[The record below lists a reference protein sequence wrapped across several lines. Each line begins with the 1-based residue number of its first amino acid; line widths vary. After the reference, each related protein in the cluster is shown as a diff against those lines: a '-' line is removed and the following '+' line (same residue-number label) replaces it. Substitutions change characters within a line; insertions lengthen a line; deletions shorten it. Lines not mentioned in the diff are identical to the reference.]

1 MSGCRLP
8 GDISG
13 PSQLWDFLAQGR
25 TAAGPVPASRFNV
38 DSYHGAPDEPAVVRG
53 HGGYFIQE
61 DIRLFENQFFG
72 INNREATD
80 MDPQQRKL
88 LEVVFESLENA
99 GVPLEQVSGANV
111 GCYGTLPA
119 SKLIS
124 AVAYFAADFIAMQ
137 TKDPESMTRYTQAG
151 MGSTILANRISHV
164 FNLKGPSCVV
174 DTACSSS
181 LYALHLACSALQ
193 NGECESAVVAGV
205 NLIQS
210 PDVLVGMS
218 QAGVLSPTS
227 VCHTFDA
234 AADGYGRADGVNAL
248 YVKRLSDAIR
258 DGDPIRS
265 IIRGTAVNSN
275 GRTPGITQ
283 PSIDGQEAVSQ
294 KAYHRTGLQP
304 ADTAYVEM
312 HGTGTSV
319 GDPME
324 AEAVSRV
331 FRREQRQHPILVGGC
346 KPNLGHG
353 EASSGI
359 TSIIKAT
366 LALERAQLP
375 PTIGIMRQNP
385 KLRLDDW
392 GMQIVTGLTPF
403 PEPVHG
409 LARRISINSFG
420 YGGANAHGILEEAG
434 QYAPSET
441 GRLVV
446 NGTPDP
452 SLPYLLPF
460 SANKHPSLERRIVEL
475 SKRQLPGSVLPDL
488 AFTLGQ
494 RRSHLAQRGYVIA
507 QSDSLALGLDV
518 QNLRQAPANGDAN
531 WVNSKIVF
539 AFTGQGAQWK
549 GMARGLLRIP
559 TFANTI
565 SKLDEVLRRAPHA
578 PKWTIRDILEDDS
591 EGCPINQA
599 AFAQPITTAVQIGLV
614 HLLRSL
620 SIEPQGVVGHSSG
633 EIGAAY
639 AAGLLTLREA
649 ILVAYYR
656 GYAVSHCAPEGAMAA
671 VGLGPDAARDWISQA
686 VPDGCTVQVA
696 CINSPESVT
705 VSGDLGG
712 IDALVAALQ
721 STGIFVRKLKTDG
734 KAYHSYQM
742 AVVGAAY
749 EKLLQEA
756 ETLVN
761 VQAST
766 GARMFSTVL
775 DREVHEQDVRA
786 ISYWRQNL
794 ESPVLFAHGLNGI
807 TGLLKGDC
815 AFVELGPHAVLK
827 MPIAQTLG
835 KSAPYLATLQRNQD
849 SLISVLS
856 FVGDL
861 FMQGYAVDFAKLQST
876 LYPSAHGPRK
886 VLYDLPPY
894 PWHYEELLWNE
905 SRLSREG
912 RQRQHGRHELL
923 GSPVVGGNH
932 LTFGWRNLLRLDNV
946 PWLRDHQLSNTP
958 VFPAA
963 GYLAMAAEALLQVAV
978 SPGAGLAEQ
987 TVALRHVELPSALPL
1002 AELTPIELYT
1012 ELRPHA
1018 LSTVSSSRDW
1028 WDFQIA
1034 SLVDDSPTIRA
1045 RGTVRLEPGW
1055 GIDDSRLPSATCR
1068 VDAHSKRLWYEGI
1081 TKAGLGYGPAFQHM
1095 QEVCTSNPK
1104 GTLYCEA
1111 RVETLHPQF
1120 EGVQSAPRYLLHPA
1134 LLDTLLQAG
1143 LVASTGG
1150 HLQSMVAK
1158 VPTRLEYVR
1167 LRQPGRP
1174 QDQGLIRCTS
1184 AVTGF
1189 VNNRMNACLWDAQHQ
1204 PVAHF
1209 EAVDIRDYVGSE
1221 QMTAEVRDPLFRV
1234 VWKPDLD
1241 QICNGAALAAA
1252 IEYVRATTDLGR
1264 LGSHGNLLSAIDL
1277 AVHKDPDA
1285 DILVLSPDVSVTALA
1300 MLEVLEARTTHQRF
1314 RSLHLGRFDST
1325 GQLEVAEVHASGP
1338 KFGIKSLPYV
1348 TASSSLKFGLIVLG
1362 SSEAWLLDRLGSYT
1376 DGHTRLVGLHNS
1388 EDVQTSNFTSIR
1400 TPGSVVPGVQLIR
1413 PRPVTNGTSRPGIDR
1428 IIHVVRSPGHAADE
1442 PLRDGLGAKFGVPI
1456 GQHTLAQIPN
1466 AAIDNHTLIVSTAE
1480 LNHAVLANPTPEEY
1494 AGIKHIVDQATQVVW
1509 VTGSGATDDCD
1520 PTRSLFPGLARA
1532 IMIEQPSSKI
1542 FSLELDPNSDPE
1554 AISSH
1559 VDKVVR
1565 QANHPTVDH
1574 EFLQSSAGILISRVI
1589 PDERMN
1595 GHFRDQEQGAA
1606 HLVPLAEAGPVRLSV
1621 EKPGQLSS
1629 VRFVPSPKQTV
1640 RPGEVVVKVSCIG
1653 LNAKDVYALA
1663 GRVQTP
1669 EATCSGEWTGQIV
1682 SVGSAVQDL
1691 AVGDQ
1696 VAVLHPGHFSTYE
1709 TVPAWVCVKL
1719 RPGEDLRSMAS
1730 ILVVFITALYALE
1743 HRARLQAGESVL
1755 IHSAAGGVGIAAIQ
1769 IAKLKGA
1776 EIFATVGTE
1785 EKKEYLVKHFGLQPD
1800 HIMNSHDTG
1809 FASRIREVTNGRG
1822 VDVVLNSLAG
1832 ELLLESWECLSDFGR
1847 FVELG
1852 KRDIR
1857 DHGRLPMDPFGR
1869 GATFTAFDL
1878 ALLVTSPS
1886 LARVLTELLTR
1897 VIALVRSGAI
1907 QPVQPLRVFPASEL
1921 QAAFNYFNNATR
1933 MGKVAIS
1940 FEDPTQKVL
1949 LVPERFATRLHADK
1963 SYLLVGC
1970 LGGLGRSLAKWMV
1983 QRGARQLVFLGRT
1996 GIQRPA
2002 ARRLIEE
2009 LEREGAHCTVI
2020 QGDVTNAADVERA
2033 VTASPTPLGGVVQA
2047 AMGLNEALFAGMP
2060 HDAWRQ
2066 GTQAKVQGTWNLHQA
2081 LSHQDRERA
2090 LDFFVVTS
2098 SINGKMGTATESNY
2112 CAANNFLDVF
2122 ARYRR
2127 SLGRPAISLGLGM
2140 IAEVGY
2146 LHDNPH
2152 IEDLLLRRGLRPIT
2166 EDELLRIFDCG
2177 LSQPPTS
2184 VPSQDTM
2191 AHSLLLTGLE
2201 VTSLLR
2207 QQQRGFNG
2215 YWHFLDDAR
2224 FSILASTLRRQ
2235 QAGASTTSTSQ
2246 NDSSSTAWTTALTT
2260 KDEAQI
2266 TAAAQDLI
2274 AEKLANLVMLPLPKL
2289 NVQSSLSAFG
2299 MDSMLAAELR
2309 QYLYSA
2315 TAVDIPFL
2323 TLMDVG
2329 TSVATL
2335 AKSVGREVLQRL

>member
-1 MSGCRLP
+1 MPGCRLP

-25 TAAGPVPASRFNV
+25 TAAGTVPSSRFNV

-53 HGGYFIQE
+53 NGGYFLQE
-61 DIRLFENQFFG
+61 DIRQFDNQFFG

-88 LEVVFESLENA
+88 LEVVYETLENA

-111 GCYGTLPA
+111 GCY
-119 SKLIS
+119 
-124 AVAYFAADFIAMQ
+124 VAYFAADFIALQ
-137 TKDPESMTRYTQAG
+137 TKDPESVTRYTQAG

-193 NGECESAVVAGV
+193 NGECDSAVVAGV

-210 PDVLVGMS
+210 PDVLVAMS
-218 QAGVLSPTS
+218 QAGVLSPS
-227 VCHTFDA
+227 SICHTFDA

-265 IIRGTAVNSN
+265 IIRGTATNSN

-294 KAYHRTGLQP
+294 KAYRRTGLKP

-331 FRREQRQHPILVGGC
+331 FRREERQQHILVGGC

-375 PTIGIMRQNP
+375 PTIGITRQNP

-392 GMQIVTGLTPF
+392 GMQIVTDLTPF
-403 PEPVHG
+403 PEPAPG

-434 QYAPSET
+434 QGASSDADSLVINET
-441 GRLVV
+441 S
-446 NGTPDP
+446 DP
-452 SLPYLLPF
+452 TLRYLLPF
-460 SANKHPSLERRIVEL
+460 SANKVPSLERRVQQL
-475 SKRQLPGSVLPDL
+475 SKRDLPAAALPDL
-488 AFTLGQ
+488 AYTLGQ
-494 RRSHLAQRGYVIA
+494 RRSHLAQRGYVLA
-507 QSDSLALGLDV
+507 RSDTLATDLDV
-518 QNLRQAPANGDAN
+518 QNLRQAPVNGDASWLN
-531 WVNSKIVF
+531 KNVVF

-549 GMARGLLRIP
+549 GMGRELLQIP

-565 SKLDEVLRRAPHA
+565 HQLDDVLRLAPYA
-578 PKWTIRDILEDDS
+578 PSWSIMGILQDDS
-591 EGCPINQA
+591 EACPINQA
-599 AFAQPITTAVQIGLV
+599 AFAQPITTAVQVGLV
-614 HLLRSL
+614 KLLRSL

-656 GYAVSHCAPEGAMAA
+656 GYAVSHYAPEGAMAA
-671 VGLGPDAARDWISQA
+671 VGLGPDAARDWIHRA
-686 VPDGCTVQVA
+686 VPEGSTVQVA
-696 CINSPESVT
+696 CLNSPQSVT
-705 VSGDLGG
+705 VSGDLAG
-712 IDALVAALQ
+712 IDGLVAALQ
-721 STGIFVRKLKTDG
+721 SAGVFVRKLKTDG

-742 AVVGAAY
+742 GVVGAEY

-756 ETLVN
+756 DTFVDA
-761 VQAST
+761 QANTS
-766 GARMFSTVL
+766 ARMFSTVL
-775 DREVHEQDVRA
+775 DREVHERDVRT
-786 ISYWRQNL
+786 ITYWRQNL
-794 ESPVLFAHGLNGI
+794 ESPVLFAHGLHGV
-807 TGLLKGDC
+807 TSLWKGDC

-835 KSAPYLATLQRNQD
+835 KSTPYLATLQRNQD
-849 SLISVLS
+849 SLVSVLG

-861 FMQGYAVDFAKLQST
+861 FVQGYAVNFAKVQST
-876 LYPSAHGPRK
+876 FYPSAHGAPK
-886 VLYDLPPY
+886 VLCDLPSY

-905 SRLSREG
+905 SRISREG
-912 RQRQHGRHELL
+912 RHRKHKRHELL

-963 GYLAMAAEALLQVAV
+963 GYLAMAVEALLQVAISPNV
-978 SPGAGLAEQ
+978 SLAEQ

-1034 SLVDDSPTIRA
+1034 SIIDDTPTIRA
-1045 RGTVRLEPGW
+1045 RGTVRLEPSG
-1055 GIDDSRLPSATCR
+1055 GIDDARLPSANCR
-1068 VDAHSKRLWYEGI
+1068 VEAHSKRLWYEGI
-1081 TKAGLGYGPAFQHM
+1081 AKAGLGYGPTFQHM
-1095 QEVCTSNPK
+1095 QEVLTPNPK

-1111 RVETLHPQF
+1111 RIDTLNPKF

-1134 LLDTLLQAG
+1134 LLDNLLQAG

-1158 VPTRLEYVR
+1158 VPTRLGYIR
-1167 LRQPGRP
+1167 LCQPSQP
-1174 QDQGLIRCTS
+1174 QQQGIIRCTS

-1189 VNNRMNACLWDAQHQ
+1189 ATHRMNAALWDAQQQ

-1209 EAVDIRDYVGSE
+1209 EEVDIPNYVGSE
-1221 QMTAEVRDPLFRV
+1221 QMTDEVRDPLFRV
-1234 VWKPDLD
+1234 VWKPDFDLISD
-1241 QICNGAALAAA
+1241 GTMLAAA
-1252 IEYVRATTDLGR
+1252 IQHVRATTELGR
-1264 LGSHGNLLSAIDL
+1264 LGSHANLLSAIDL

-1285 DILVLSPDVSVTALA
+1285 DILVISPDVSLTALA

-1314 RSLHLGRFDST
+1314 RSLHLGRFDSA
-1325 GQLEVAEVHASGP
+1325 GQLEVAEVHVSGL
-1338 KFGIKSLPYV
+1338 KFGIRSLSYV
-1348 TASSSLKFGLIVLG
+1348 AASSGLKFGLIVLATP
-1362 SSEAWLLDRLGSYT
+1362 EAWLLDQLVAYT
-1376 DGHTRLVGLHNS
+1376 DGHTRLVGFNS
-1388 EDVQTSNFTSIR
+1388 NDSIPSDHFTSIR
-1400 TPGSVVPGVQLIR
+1400 TPDCVVPGVQLL
-1413 PRPVTNGTSRPGIDR
+1413 RPVYVSNGVRAGIDR
-1428 IIHVVRSPGHAADE
+1428 IIHVVRSQDAAE
-1442 PLRDGLGAKFGVPI
+1442 EQLRNDLSATLLVPTE
-1456 GQHTLAQIPN
+1456 QHTLAQVPS
-1466 AAIDNHTLIVSTAE
+1466 APIDDHTLVVSTVE
-1480 LNHAVLANPTPEEY
+1480 LKHAVLANPSPEDY
-1494 AGIKHIVDQATQVVW
+1494 AGIQHILTQATQVVW
-1509 VTGSGATDDCD
+1509 ATGSGATADSD

-1532 IMIEQPSSKI
+1532 IMVEQPSTKI
-1542 FSLELDPNSDPE
+1542 FSIELDPNANPE
-1554 AISSH
+1554 TISSH
-1559 VDKVVR
+1559 VAKVVR

-1574 EFLQSSAGILISRVI
+1574 EFLQSSAGLLISRVV

-1595 GHFRDQEQGAA
+1595 TYFRDQEQGTAR
-1606 HLVPLAEAGPVRLSV
+1606 LVPLVNAGQVRLSV

-1629 VRFVPSPKQTV
+1629 VRFVPSPQQTV
-1640 RPGEVVVKVSCIG
+1640 RPDEVVVKVSCIG

-1663 GRVQTP
+1663 GRVETP

-1682 SVGSAVQDL
+1682 SVGSAVQHL

-1696 VAVLHPGHFSTYE
+1696 VAVLYPGHFSTYE
-1709 TVPAWVCVKL
+1709 TVPARACVKL

-1730 ILVVFITALYALE
+1730 ILVVYTTALYALE
-1743 HRARLQAGESVL
+1743 HRAHLQAGESVL
-1755 IHSAAGGVGIAAIQ
+1755 IHSAAGGLGIAAIQ
-1769 IAKLKGA
+1769 VAKLKGA

-1785 EKKEYLVKHFGLQPD
+1785 EKKQYLVNHFGLQPD
-1800 HIMNSHDTG
+1800 HILNSHETG
-1809 FASRIREVTNGRG
+1809 FASRIRELTNGRG

-1832 ELLLESWECLSDFGR
+1832 ELLLESWECLGHFGR

-1857 DHGRLPMDPFGR
+1857 DHGRLPMEPFGR

-1886 LARVLTELLTR
+1886 LAPVLAELLTR
-1897 VIALVRSGAI
+1897 VVALIRSGAI
-1907 QPVQPLRVFPASEL
+1907 QPVQPLKVFPASEL
-1921 QAAFNYFNNATR
+1921 QAAFNYFNNTAR
-1933 MGKVAIS
+1933 MGKVVIS
-1940 FEDPTQKVL
+1940 FEDPNQQITM
-1949 LVPERFATRLHADK
+1949 VPPRFATRLHPDK
-1963 SYLLVGC
+1963 SYLMVGC
-1970 LGGLGRSLAKWMV
+1970 LGGLGRSLSKWMV
-1983 QRGARQLVFLGRT
+1983 QRGARQFIFLGRT
-1996 GIQRPA
+1996 GLQRPA
-2002 ARRLIEE
+2002 AQRLIED
-2009 LEREGAHCTVI
+2009 LEHAGAHCIVVP
-2020 QGDVTNAADVERA
+2020 GDVTNPADVERA
-2033 VTASPTPLGGVVQA
+2033 VTASSTPLGGVVQA
-2047 AMGLNEALFAGMP
+2047 AMGLHEALFAGMP
-2060 HDAWRQ
+2060 HDAWVE
-2066 GTQAKVQGTWNLHQA
+2066 GTHAKVHGTWNLHQA
-2081 LSHQDRERA
+2081 LSQHNREHA

-2146 LHDNPH
+2146 LHENPH

-2166 EDELLRIFDCG
+2166 EDELLRIFDYG

-2184 VPSQDTM
+2184 IPARDAMT
-2191 AHSLLLTGLE
+2191 HSLLLTGLE
-2201 VTSLLR
+2201 VTGLLR
-2207 QQQRGFNG
+2207 QHQQGFSG

-2224 FSILASTLRRQ
+2224 FAILASTLRRQ
-2235 QAGASTTSTSQ
+2235 AGTSSR
-2246 NDSSSTAWTTALTT
+2246 SSSSSNTSTAWTTALSS
-2260 KDEAQI
+2260 KDEEQL
-2266 TAAAQDLI
+2266 TSAAQDLI
-2274 AEKLANLVMLPLPKL
+2274 AQKLANLVLLPLAKL
-2289 NVQSSLSAFG
+2289 NVNSSLSAFG

-2309 QYLYSA
+2309 QYLYSV
-2315 TAVDIPFL
+2315 TGVDVPFL
-2323 TLMDVG
+2323 TLMDAG
-2329 TSVATL
+2329 TSVVGL
-2335 AKSVGREVLQRL
+2335 AGWVGGEAVKSL